1 MIKKKLVKKTAALAI
16 TGALTIAM
24 TATVLAAPGGRG
36 GNEGNGGRGPS
47 QEMQQGG
54 GVPGE
59 EFTGERPE
67 MPEMP
72 DGEEFTGE
80 RPEPPEMP
88 DGEEFT
94 GERPE
99 IPEMPELPEGEESS
113 EERPEMSNGKGGR
126 GGRMKA
132 GKDFK
137 GINTDD
143 IKTSIETL
151 EDEDVKADIEALL
164 SDYEAAKTALDN
176 AIEEESDDIE
186 TYRKAEM
193 EAMKALCTALEEA
206 GIDTRPELPE
216 GEECENGKGSNESE
230 EGEKRQRNKES
241 LDQSQEKTSEAE
253 GANTAPGRP
262 GMQQNASSEGG
273 REVKS
278 DNIFVKFGNWLKSLF
293 SR

>member
-24 TATVLAAPGGRG
+24 TATVLAAPGGPG

-54 GVPGE
+54 GAP
-59 EFTGERPE
+59 
-67 MPEMP
+67 
-72 DGEEFTGE
+72 GEEFTGE

-143 IKTSIETL
+143 IKTSIEAL

-193 EAMKALCTALEEA
+193 EAMKALRTALEEA

-241 LDQSQEKTSEAE
+241 LDQIQEKTSEAE
-253 GANTAPGRP
+253 DANTAPGKP
-262 GMQQNASSEGG
+262 GMQQNASPEGG
-273 REVKS
+273 RDVKS
-278 DNIFVKFGNWLKSLF
+278 DNIFLKFGNWLKSLF